1 MIRRVLFVINTLG
14 QAGAEV
20 ALAELLKRLDDP
32 DLEISLFVLL
42 GQGELIKKIP
52 PFVRLLNKR
61 YSCQSVLSKQ
71 GGRELKKTVLRTA
84 FHHAAVLR
92 LLPYL
97 LGNAA
102 DMAGK
107 KRFQADKLL
116 WRLVSDGA
124 ERFDEEYDLA
134 VSFLEGGSAY
144 YVADHVK
151 AKRKAAFLHIDYG
164 KAGYTRK
171 LDRDCYLKFDRIFCV
186 SNEVREHFIQHYP
199 ECEKR
204 IRVFENFIDPDEI
217 RRKAALPG
225 GFDDGY
231 DGIRLLTVGNLSY
244 HKGYD
249 LAIEAMTLLKK
260 RGCQMRWYVIGE
272 GPERKRLEK
281 LIEKHGLQ
289 KDFILL
295 GKKSNPYPYY
305 AQTDLYVHA
314 SRFEGKSIAIREAQ
328 VLGCAILASDCS
340 GNREQICNGKDGI
353 LCPPVPQDLASA
365 VMLLAGS
372 RKLREKY
379 AAASRGK
386 PAGNEEN
393 IRMLYELL
401 Q

>member
-20 ALAELLKRLDDP
+20 ALAELLKRLNDP

-61 YSCQSVLSKQ
+61 YSSQSVLSKQ

-84 FHHAAVLR
+84 FHHASLLR

-97 LGNAA
+97 FSNAT
-102 DMAGK
+102 DMVRK

-151 AKRKAAFLHIDYG
+151 AKHKAAFLHIDYG

-171 LDRDCYLKFDRIFCV
+171 LDLDCYLKFDRIFCV
-186 SNEVREHFIQHYP
+186 SDEVREHFIRYYP
-199 ECEKR
+199 ECKKR
-204 IRVFENFIDPDEI
+204 IRIFENFIDPDEI
-217 RRKAALPG
+217 RRKAVLPG

-249 LAIEAMTLLKK
+249 LAVETMALLKK
-260 RGCQMRWYVIGE
+260 YGCQMRWYVIGE
-272 GPERKRLEK
+272 GPERKKLEK
-281 LIEKHGLQ
+281 MIEKYGLQ

-295 GKKSNPYPYY
+295 GKRNNPYPYY
-305 AQTDLYVHA
+305 VQTDLYIHA

-340 GNREQICNGKDGI
+340 GNREQICNGRDGI

-372 RKLREKY
+372 RRLREKY

-386 PAGNEEN
+386 PTGNEEN

>member
-20 ALAELLKRLDDP
+20 ALAELLKRLNDP
-32 DLEISLFVLL
+32 DLKISLFVLL

-52 PFVRLLNKR
+52 PFVRLLNKH

-84 FHHAAVLR
+84 FHHAAVLH

-102 DMAGK
+102 DMVRK
-107 KRFQADKLL
+107 KQFQADKLL

-151 AKRKAAFLHIDYG
+151 AKHKAAFLHIDYG

-186 SNEVREHFIQHYP
+186 SNEVREHFIHYYP

-231 DGIRLLTVGNLSY
+231 NGIRLLTVGNLSY

-249 LAIEAMTLLKK
+249 LAIETMVLLKK
-260 RGCQMRWYVIGE
+260 QGCRMRWYVIGE
-272 GPERKRLEK
+272 GPERKKLEK
-281 LIEKHGLQ
+281 LIEKYGLQ

-340 GNREQICNGKDGI
+340 GNREQVCNGKDGI
-353 LCPPVPQDLASA
+353 LCPPVPQDLASGI
-365 VMLLAGS
+365 MLLAGS
-372 RKLREKY
+372 RQLREKY

>member
-1 MIRRVLFVINTLG
+1 MSRRVLFVINTLG

-20 ALAELLKRLDDP
+20 ALAELLKRLNDP

-52 PFVRLLNKR
+52 PFVRLLNKN
-61 YSCQSVLSKQ
+61 YSCQSVLTKQ
-71 GGRELKKTVLRTA
+71 GERELKKTVLRTA
-84 FHHAAVLR
+84 FHHAAALR

-97 LGNAA
+97 FSNAA
-102 DMAGK
+102 DMVRK

-151 AKRKAAFLHIDYG
+151 AKHKAAFLHIDYG

-186 SNEVREHFIQHYP
+186 SDEVREHFLHYYP

-204 IRVFENFIDPDEI
+204 IRIFENFIDPDEI

-249 LAIEAMTLLKK
+249 LAVETMALLKK
-260 RGCQMRWYVIGE
+260 HGCRMRWYVIGE
-272 GPERKRLEK
+272 GPERKKLEK
-281 LIEKHGLQ
+281 MIEKYGLQ

-295 GKKSNPYPYY
+295 GKRNNPYPYY

-340 GNREQICNGKDGI
+340 GNREQICNGRDGI

-372 RKLREKY
+372 RKLREDY